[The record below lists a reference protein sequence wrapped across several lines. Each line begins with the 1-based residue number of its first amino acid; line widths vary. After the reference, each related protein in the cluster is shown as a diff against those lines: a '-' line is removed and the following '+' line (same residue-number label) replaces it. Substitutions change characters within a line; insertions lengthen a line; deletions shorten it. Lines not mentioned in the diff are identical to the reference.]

1 MSSNPTNALSAEQ
14 SELCAIFSRLDSIDP
29 TSKQYSKMI
38 LLLTTHASKME
49 TQTLQAFMCL
59 VDRALSSGQMDPESV
74 SICLGALQTN
84 CSLTQFLPLSFLL
97 SEGLAKDL
105 GPPAVQGDSADV
117 SQGTHSGVQVAIKRL
132 RVSAR
137 NMSEVSKRFYNE
149 VVIWKYLSHPNVVP
163 FLGIAAPADN
173 LPLCM
178 VSPWLENGSVMKY
191 LEFNPDTD
199 RTMLLMNLCDALKY
213 LHSLDVVH
221 ADLKGDNILINSSG
235 RACITGF
242 GLASI
247 RKALEATS
255 NDLMLSS
262 RSPQTWRW
270 AAPELLFPD
279 TVSDSSRGPSKASD
293 IYALAMISVEIF
305 SGRLPFHEL
314 TGAAVAVRI
323 AQEIRPGR
331 PDHPQLSD
339 GMWKLIEQCWHQ
351 DRAKRPSIYLVSNSL
366 RSMMPKTPLL
376 KRLVDIFR
384 N

>member
-1 MSSNPTNALSAEQ
+1 
-14 SELCAIFSRLDSIDP
+14 
-29 TSKQYSKMI
+29 
-38 LLLTTHASKME
+38 
-49 TQTLQAFMCL
+49 
-59 VDRALSSGQMDPESV
+59 
-74 SICLGALQTN
+74 
-84 CSLTQFLPLSFLL
+84 
-97 SEGLAKDL
+97 
-105 GPPAVQGDSADV
+105 
-117 SQGTHSGVQVAIKRL
+117 L

-149 VVIWKYLSHPNVVP
+149 VVIWKYLSHPGVVP
-163 FLGIAAPADN
+163 FLGIAAPTDN

-178 VSPWLENGSVMKY
+178 VSPWMENRNVMKY

-199 RTMLLMNLCDALKY
+199 RTMLLMDVCDALKY
-213 LHSLDVVH
+213 LHSLDIVH
-221 ADLKGDNILINSSG
+221 ADLKADNILINSSG

-255 NDLMLSS
+255 NDSMPLS
-262 RSPQTWRW
+262 RSLQTLRW
-270 AAPELLFPD
+270 KAPELLFPD
-279 TVSDSSRGPSKASD
+279 MVIDSTRGPSKSSD
-293 IYALAMISVEIF
+293 IYALGMVAVELF

-314 TGAAVAVRI
+314 TGAAVAVRM
-323 AQEIRPGR
+323 AQEMRPRR

-339 GMWKLIEQCWHQ
+339 GMWGLIERCWHQ
-351 DRAKRPSIYLVSNSL
+351 DRAKRPTIYLVSNCL